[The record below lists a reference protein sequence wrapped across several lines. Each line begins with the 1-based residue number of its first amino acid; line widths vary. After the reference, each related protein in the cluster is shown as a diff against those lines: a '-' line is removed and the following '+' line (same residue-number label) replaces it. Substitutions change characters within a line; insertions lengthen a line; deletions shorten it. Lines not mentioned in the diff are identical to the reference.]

1 MKRMLQH
8 IGVRPECLKDY
19 MALHDHIW
27 PELAAEIHAAHI
39 QNYSI
44 FYCNGQ
50 LTQYL
55 EYTGDD
61 LEGDM
66 QRLSQSEVMQRW
78 CSICKPMQIP
88 SSGQW
93 SDAQE
98 VFYLQ

>member
-50 LTQYL
+50 LT
-55 EYTGDD
+55 
-61 LEGDM
+61 
-66 QRLSQSEVMQRW
+66 
-78 CSICKPMQIP
+78 
-88 SSGQW
+88 
-93 SDAQE
+93 
-98 VFYLQ
+98 